1 MAYRGAEGGSLVRD
15 KKFVLAA
22 FEAVIVSVALTA
34 IVLLLLSDPGSL
46 RADLPIW
53 IAVVAGVELL
63 PVPFWRGLQISVG
76 FPILLAAG
84 LVFHPAAA
92 ALIALIGSCDPREFR
107 REVSPLR
114 ALFNRSQIAIAV
126 LVPSAAFHAVMSV
139 GQPWGIVL
147 PAAITAAC
155 AYYIL
160 NVALVSCAV
169 SIAYGVPYQ
178 EALRKIRI
186 GGLAEF
192 VVNYIG
198 LGFVGTALAKLY
210 VDPYIGVWALPAIL
224 APLAFARQMFF
235 RSRALEEAH
244 SELKVREKVLQ
255 ALSDRMAEER
265 QDERAQ
271 IAAYLHDDLAQLL
284 FRMSLQVDLAR
295 RHLKGGDGQAA
306 ENDLEAIRETKN
318 RTSELVRA
326 LIRDLHRSPLG
337 RAGLAEA
344 LASFTGDIAKGAGIR
359 FHTDVAPIV
368 LPPAIQL
375 IAYHIA
381 REAAMNSLKH
391 SGADNVWISLQP
403 NDEGAE
409 LTIRD
414 DGAGFDPEAGPPEGH
429 FGLAMMRERAQV
441 FGGAFQLESERG
453 EGTTIRVQFP
463 TAWIQGDSANDGDSE
478 GKAIQ
483 PVAEPA
489 PARTS
494 KESKRE
500 VVPA

>member
-1 MAYRGAEGGSLVRD
+1 V
-15 KKFVLAA
+15 VAA
-22 FEAVIVSVALTA
+22 LLTVA
-34 IVLLLLSDPGSL
+34 VLLTSNPSSL
-46 RADLPIW
+46 RADLPLW
-53 IAVVAGVELL
+53 IGVVAAVELL

-84 LVFHPAAA
+84 LVFQPGAA
-92 ALIALIGSCDPREFR
+92 ALVALIGSFDPREFK
-107 REVSPLR
+107 REVSLLR

-126 LVPSAAFHAVMSV
+126 LIPSTAFHSITSIYA
-139 GQPWGIVL
+139 PWRVVL
-147 PAAITAAC
+147 PAAIFVAIT
-155 AYYIL
+155 YYFL

-169 SIAYGVPYQ
+169 SIAYGVQYQ
-178 EALRKIRI
+178 EALRRIRI
-186 GGLAEF
+186 GRLAEF

-210 VDPYIGVWALPAIL
+210 TDPYIGTWALPAIL
-224 APLAFARQMFF
+224 TPLAFARQMFF

-244 SELKVREKVLQ
+244 GELKTREKVLQ

-284 FRMSLQVDLAR
+284 FRMSLQVDLAK
-295 RHLKGGDGQAA
+295 RHLMGGDTEAA

-326 LIRDLHRSPLG
+326 LIRDLHRSPL
-337 RAGLAEA
+337 AGLAEA
-344 LASFTGDIAKGAGIR
+344 LGSFTGDIAKGAGIR
-359 FHTDVAPIV
+359 FHTDVAPIA

-391 SGADNVWISLQP
+391 SGADNVWITLHP
-403 NDEGAE
+403 NDDGAE

-414 DGAGFDPEAGPPEGH
+414 DGAGFDPEADSPEGH

-441 FGGAFQLESERG
+441 FGGTFSVKSAPD
-453 EGTTIRVQFP
+453 EGTTISVQFP
-463 TAWIQGDSANDGDSE
+463 TDWIQGDAHPPDGPSQ
-478 GKAIQ
+478 GHGIL

-489 PARTS
+489 PTRAPKGS
-494 KESKRE
+494 NRE

>member
-1 MAYRGAEGGSLVRD
+1 M
-15 KKFVLAA
+15 
-22 FEAVIVSVALTA
+22 
-34 IVLLLLSDPGSL
+34 
-46 RADLPIW
+46 
-53 IAVVAGVELL
+53 
-63 PVPFWRGLQISVG
+63 
-76 FPILLAAG
+76 
-84 LVFHPAAA
+84 
-92 ALIALIGSCDPREFR
+92 
-107 REVSPLR
+107 
-114 ALFNRSQIAIAV
+114 
-126 LVPSAAFHAVMSV
+126 
-139 GQPWGIVL
+139 L
-147 PAAITAAC
+147 PAAICVAIT
-155 AYYIL
+155 YYFI

-169 SIAYGVPYQ
+169 SIAYGVRYSD
-178 EALRKIRI
+178 ALQKIRI
-186 GGLAEF
+186 GRLAEF
-192 VVNYIG
+192 CVNYIG

-210 VDPYIGVWALPAIL
+210 TDPNVGVWALPIIL
-224 APLAFARQMFF
+224 TPLAFARQMFF

-244 SELKVREKVLQ
+244 SELKTREKVLQ

-295 RHLKGGDGQAA
+295 RHLKGGDEQAVQ
-306 ENDLEAIRETKN
+306 NDLDAIRETKN
-318 RTSELVRA
+318 RTSEMVRA

-359 FHTDVAPIV
+359 FHTDIAPIA

-391 SGADNVWISLQP
+391 SEADNVWISLRP
-403 NDEGAE
+403 NPEGAE

-414 DGAGFDPEAGPPEGH
+414 DGNGFDPEVDTPDGH
-429 FGLAMMRERAQV
+429 FGLAMMRERSQV
-441 FGGAFQLESERG
+441 FGGSFQLDSALG
-453 EGTTIRVQFP
+453 EGTTISVQFP
-463 TAWIQGDSANDGDSE
+463 TAWIQGDFPTASAPSDGD
-478 GKAIQ
+478 GIL

-489 PARTS
+489 PTRTPKS
-494 KESKRE
+494 SSPE

>member
-1 MAYRGAEGGSLVRD
+1 
-15 KKFVLAA
+15 
-22 FEAVIVSVALTA
+22 
-34 IVLLLLSDPGSL
+34 
-46 RADLPIW
+46 
-53 IAVVAGVELL
+53 
-63 PVPFWRGLQISVG
+63 
-76 FPILLAAG
+76 
-84 LVFHPAAA
+84 
-92 ALIALIGSCDPREFR
+92 
-107 REVSPLR
+107 
-114 ALFNRSQIAIAV
+114 
-126 LVPSAAFHAVMSV
+126 
-139 GQPWGIVL
+139 
-147 PAAITAAC
+147 
-155 AYYIL
+155 
-160 NVALVSCAV
+160 V
-169 SIAYGVPYQ
+169 SIAYGVRYQ
-178 EALRKIRI
+178 DALQRIRI
-186 GGLAEF
+186 GRLAEF
-192 VVNYIG
+192 CVNYIG

-210 VDPYIGVWALPAIL
+210 TDPNIGVWALPIVL

-244 SELKVREKVLQ
+244 SELKTREKVLQ

-295 RHLKGGDGQAA
+295 RHLKAGDGQAV
-306 ENDLEAIRETKN
+306 EKDLDAIRETKN
-318 RTSELVRA
+318 RTSEMVRA

-359 FHTDVAPIV
+359 FHTDIAPIS

-391 SGADNVWISLQP
+391 SAANNVWISLQP
-403 NDEGAE
+403 NQEGAE

-414 DGAGFDPEAGPPEGH
+414 DGAGFDPEVDAPEGH

-441 FGGAFQLESERG
+441 FGGSFELRSAVG
-453 EGTTIRVQFP
+453 EGTTISVQFP
-463 TAWIQGDSANDGDSE
+463 TAWIKGDVPAGSPPSSGE
-478 GKAIQ
+478 PIL

-489 PARTS
+489 PARAPKNS
-494 KESKRE
+494 SPE
-500 VVPA
+500 VVRA